1 MTSGQRK
8 AHKVIWILI
17 GITLPVL
24 IFFSIRNLD
33 FSITKKKT
41 NISKRMPN
49 ADALK
54 VAENEIVKVSLFEN
68 SIEVILKSSLK
79 TSSSVVYTI
88 NENGEKG
95 NALGQVSTVGIYD
108 FTIKE
113 KVKGIV
119 IVDKIKEVEITKLT
133 F

>member
-33 FSITKKKT
+33 FSEKKEQIPTEQTK
-41 NISKRMPN
+41 N
-49 ADALK
+49 ATYSTS
-54 VAENEIVKVSLFEN
+54 AENDLIKVNSSAN
-68 SIEVILKSSLK
+68 SIQVILKSSLK

>member
-17 GITLPVL
+17 GITLPIL
-24 IFFSIRNLD
+24 IFFSMRGLD
-33 FSITKKKT
+33 FSDKKEQTPTEQTKNT
-41 NISKRMPN
+41 TYSTS
-49 ADALK
+49 
-54 VAENEIVKVSLFEN
+54 AENDLIKVNSSAN
-68 SIEVILKSSLK
+68 SIQVILKSSLK
-79 TSSSVVYTI
+79 TSSSVVYSI

-95 NALGQVSTVGIYD
+95 KALGQVSTVGIYD

-113 KVKGIV
+113 KIKGIV
-119 IVDKIKEVEITKLT
+119 IFDKIKEVEITKLT